1 MSVCLG
7 QGCHMLQEWASHAQS
22 LAESSLK
29 EQDLQ
34 FENGG
39 VVNYTSCSERSKWC
53 VLMTA

>member
-7 QGCHMLQEWASHAQS
+7 QGCHMLQESASHAQS
-22 LAESSLK
+22 LAESSLR